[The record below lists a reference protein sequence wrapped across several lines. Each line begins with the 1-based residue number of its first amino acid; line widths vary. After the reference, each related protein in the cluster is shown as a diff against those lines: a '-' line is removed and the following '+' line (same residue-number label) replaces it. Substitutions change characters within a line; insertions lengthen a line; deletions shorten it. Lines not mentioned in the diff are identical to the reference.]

1 MSQNLEPTIEDP
13 WSVLD
18 VSEQADQDQIRAAY
32 IEKVKEFPPDRCGE
46 QFERI
51 RDAYAQLKNPLLFRM
66 RAILGESPSAP
77 LASLL
82 DDHTRQRH
90 YVGPAAWLEVIKQQ
104 GKGRVRHDHSQ

>member
-1 MSQNLEPTIEDP
+1 MNETVEPTIEDP

-32 IEKVKEFPPDRCGE
+32 IEKVKQFPPDRCGK

-51 RDAYAQLKNPLLFRM
+51 RAAYAQLKDPLLLRM

-82 DDHTRQRH
+82 DDHPRRRR
-90 YVGPAAWLEVIKQQ
+90 YVGPAAWLDVIKRQ
-104 GKGRVRHDHSQ
+104 GKGG

>member
-1 MSQNLEPTIEDP
+1 MSETIEPTIKDP
-13 WSVLD
+13 WSVLG
-18 VSEQADQDQIRAAY
+18 VSEQADKDQIRAAY
-32 IEKVKEFPPDRCGE
+32 IEKVKQFPPDRCGE
-46 QFERI
+46 EFERI
-51 RDAYAQLKNPLLFRM
+51 RDAYAQLKDPLRMRM

-104 GKGRVRHDHSQ
+104 GKGG